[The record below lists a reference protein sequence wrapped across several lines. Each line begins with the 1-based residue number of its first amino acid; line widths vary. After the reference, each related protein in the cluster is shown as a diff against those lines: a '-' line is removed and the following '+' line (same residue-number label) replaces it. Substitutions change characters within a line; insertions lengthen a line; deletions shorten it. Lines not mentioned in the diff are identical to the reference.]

1 MKLKYNA
8 LHESE
13 IEQLRQ
19 LPWQMSVFK
28 LKNLLKQKQVILLII
43 SSNNSTVY
51 LLLPFH

>member
-1 MKLKYNA
+1 MKLKYKA
-8 LHESE
+8 LHEFE
-13 IEQLRQ
+13 IEQLCQ

-43 SSNNSTVY
+43 SNNSTVY